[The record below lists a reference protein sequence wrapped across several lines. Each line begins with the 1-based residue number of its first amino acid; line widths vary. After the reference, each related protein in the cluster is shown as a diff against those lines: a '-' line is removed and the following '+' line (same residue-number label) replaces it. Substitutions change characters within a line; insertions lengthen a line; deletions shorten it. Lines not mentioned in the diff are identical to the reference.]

1 LTTTDIATYA
11 NPSGLVTGAS
21 DISLQVILRRK
32 IVPKWEMEVGKVSW
46 RKKQNTLSIIAGT
59 QEYDLQSNFFEMAED
74 APMFVGSDDV
84 KHELKFIGDDAAAI
98 LRATAAAES
107 TTPAGYW
114 IIPLSNTPKQMR
126 RLKLDCLPVNAGTL
140 YYAYYSKIPFAD
152 DSTPVDLDDHMPD
165 VLQWGLVE
173 GLKAEILRERFGI
186 DDNRYLSTVA
196 EYDSYVNKAIEYGY
210 QGRRAKVTKISMGG
224 L

>member
-1 LTTTDIATYA
+1 MTTTEIATYA
-11 NPSGLVTGAS
+11 NPSELVVGAS
-21 DISLQVILRRK
+21 DINLQVLLRRK
-32 IVPKWEMEVGKVSW
+32 IVPKWEMDVGKVSW
-46 RKKQNTLSIIAGT
+46 RQKQNTLSIIAGT
-59 QEYDLQSNFFEMAED
+59 QEYDLQANFFEMAED

-84 KHELKFIGDDAAAI
+84 KHELKFIGDDPDAI

-107 TTPAGYW
+107 AIPFGYW
-114 IIPLSNTPKQMR
+114 IIPLSNSPKQMR
-126 RLKLDCLPVNAGTL
+126 RLKLDCLPVAAGTL

-152 DSTPVDLDDHMPD
+152 NSTPVELDDHMPD

-186 DDNRYLSTVA
+186 NDPRYASTIEEYNAYVA
-196 EYDSYVNKAIEYGY
+196 MAIEYGY